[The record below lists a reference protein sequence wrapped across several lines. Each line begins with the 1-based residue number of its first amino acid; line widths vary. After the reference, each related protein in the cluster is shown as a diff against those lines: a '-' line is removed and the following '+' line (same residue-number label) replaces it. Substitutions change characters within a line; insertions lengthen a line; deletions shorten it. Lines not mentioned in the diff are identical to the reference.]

1 MTDFIY
7 RKIQS
12 VPRKYHSATCCSYY
26 LNYCFSIH
34 AVVAVVT
41 IPHVSVTI
49 VCLQNQITHINSHPD
64 RCSSV
69 PKQFCCIKINRYNLS
84 NEKINI
90 DIFFV
95 FCKLLTLGFCP
106 SSAYSLHEGRFL
118 FRVWKQK
125 SRHGIRIQFEKGNCV
140 IN

>member
-90 DIFFV
+90 DIILYFVSCWRWVSVLVRRIHYTKDV
-95 FCKLLTLGFCP
+95 FCFGSENKNQDMELEYNLKKAIV
-106 SSAYSLHEGRFL
+106 S
-118 FRVWKQK
+118 
-125 SRHGIRIQFEKGNCV
+125 
-140 IN
+140 